1 MFANKQTLLSS
12 LKRLNNTEC
21 CFIPLSLTNGE
32 EFQFETKSH
41 FVVFL
46 LQGAVKFAIDYR
58 DEILLDYPGI
68 YLIPK
73 GTYYEHQ
80 TIRDAELFVLSLRS
94 STDLLGLSYD
104 RLFDENK
111 PKSKECHVLKMAD
124 ALSAYFELLKNAI
137 SYDLAN
143 PDFIELKIK
152 ELMIIIKN
160 QYGDTERMHFFH
172 PLFESEPAFTDFV
185 YTHYKQVKNVK
196 ALAELSCYS
205 LSGFEKKFR
214 KVFGVSPSKWLKS
227 RMMIDVYNDLI
238 KTGKPFK
245 EISMERGFA
254 SPSHFNNFCK
264 MSLGGTPGKLRK
276 RIVTPDELLQI
287 D

>member
-1 MFANKQTLLSS
+1 MFTQKQTLLSPLKS
-12 LKRLNNTEC
+12 LNSSAC
-21 CFIPLSLTNGE
+21 CFVSLSLTEGE
-32 EFQFETKSH
+32 EFQFKTERH

-46 LQGAVKFAIDYR
+46 LKGSVKFTIDYS
-58 DEILLDYPGI
+58 DEILLNYPGL

-73 GTYYEHQ
+73 GTFYEHQ
-80 TIRDAELFVLSLRS
+80 TIRDAELFVLPARS
-94 STDLLGLSYD
+94 STDLFAMSYD
-104 RLFDENK
+104 GLLEENMPK
-111 PKSKECHVLKMAD
+111 PKGCHVLKMTEP
-124 ALSAYFELLKNAI
+124 LSAYFKLLKYAI
-137 SYDLAN
+137 SYGLTN
-143 PDFIELKIK
+143 PTFIELKIR

-160 QYGDTERMHFFH
+160 QYGNTERARFFY
-172 PLFESEPAFTDFV
+172 PLFECEPTFTDFV
-185 YTHYKQVKNVK
+185 YMNYKKVKNVK

-205 LSGFEKKFR
+205 QSGFEKKFR
-214 KVFGVSPSKWLKS
+214 KVFGVSPSKWLKF

-276 RIVTPDELLQI
+276 RIVKPNEFFQVE
-287 D
+287 